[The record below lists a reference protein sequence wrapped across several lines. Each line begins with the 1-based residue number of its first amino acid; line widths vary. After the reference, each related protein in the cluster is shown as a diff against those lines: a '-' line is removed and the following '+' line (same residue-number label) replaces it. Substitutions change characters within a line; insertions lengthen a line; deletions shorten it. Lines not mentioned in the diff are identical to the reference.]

1 MTDKTIETAEFSSS
15 EKQVRFSMKTIRT
28 PPASPGPATSS
39 RFNKTKMEARAASS
53 KPASNSSSVVKPHS
67 NYPVVRKPP
76 VTNQLMDKQIHP
88 VEKIK
93 VNFLEKLEILPESK
107 A

>member
-1 MTDKTIETAEFSSS
+1 MTDKTFQTADFSTS

-28 PPASPGPATSS
+28 PPASPKPAPTS
-39 RFNKTKMEARAASS
+39 RVNKTKEARSASS
-53 KPASNSSSVVKPHS
+53 SLVKP
-67 NYPVVRKPP
+67 YRKFPP
-76 VTNQLMDKQIHP
+76 VTDNHNNKQLDP